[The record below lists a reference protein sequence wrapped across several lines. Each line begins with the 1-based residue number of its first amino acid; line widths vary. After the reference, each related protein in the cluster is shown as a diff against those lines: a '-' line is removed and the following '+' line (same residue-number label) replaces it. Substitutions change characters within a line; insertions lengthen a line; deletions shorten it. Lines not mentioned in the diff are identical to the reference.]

1 MKHGL
6 FLMLA
11 SLGLAAVPAQA
22 ADLPGK
28 SGVTV
33 SAGTLGV
40 GVEFAHTLPVL
51 NLTGRIAWNGFSYD
65 HDDSIDGIDYEL
77 GLDLSTVTALVD
89 WRPWGKAMHL
99 TGGIVFNGNEIGATN
114 VAAQSYAIGGQ
125 TFTASQVGNLRGKV
139 GFDDDIVPY
148 VGLGWNI
155 PVAPKTAL
163 SLEMGV
169 VFQGSPTVSLS
180 ADGTL
185 ADDPLFQEQLAAE
198 EAEFQDDISNL
209 EYYPVIALGVQRR
222 F

>member
-1 MKHGL
+1 MKHGI
-6 FLMLA
+6 FLTIA
-11 SLGLAAVPAQA
+11 SLGLAFPAQA

-33 SAGTLGV
+33 SAGTLGI
-40 GVEFAHTLPVL
+40 GVEFAHTLPVA
-51 NLTGRIAWNGFSYD
+51 NLTGRVAWNGFNYD
-65 HDDSIDGIDYEL
+65 YDDSIDGIDYEL
-77 GLDLSTVTALVD
+77 GLELSSVTALVD

-99 TGGIVFNGNEIGATN
+99 TAGVVFNGNEIGATSA
-114 VAAQSYAIGGQ
+114 AAQSYEIGGQ
-125 TFTASQVGNLRGKV
+125 TFTADQVGTLRGNV
-139 GFDDDIVPY
+139 SFDDDVVPY
-148 VGLGWNI
+148 FGLGWNI

-169 VFQGSPTVSLS
+169 VFQGSPKLSLS
-180 ADGTL
+180 ADGAL
-185 ADDPLFQEQLAAE
+185 ADDPLFQAELAAE